1 MADVFSAQVQR
12 YSVSFSFSVRKKD
25 GYSNIVNGSKEVV
38 VPEGMDVTTF
48 IKQEF
53 SKEVTKAIALENL
66 E

>member
-1 MADVFSAQVQR
+1 MSEQVQR
-12 YSVSFSFSVRKKD
+12 YSVSFSFSINKKGMYNEIVR
-25 GYSNIVNGSKEVV
+25 GSREVL

-53 SKEVTKAIALENL
+53 AKDVTKAIALENL

>member
-1 MADVFSAQVQR
+1 MSDQSQR
-12 YSVSFSFSVRKKD
+12 YTISFSFEVRKKD
-25 GYSNIVNGSKEVV
+25 SYTNVVNGSKTVV

-53 SKEVTKAIALENL
+53 AKEVTKAIALENL

>member
-1 MADVFSAQVQR
+1 MSDQPQR
-12 YSVSFSFSVRKKD
+12 YAISFSFEVRNKD
-25 GYSNIVNGSKEVV
+25 SYTNLVHGSKTVV

-53 SKEVTKAIALENL
+53 AKDVTKAIALENL

>member
-1 MADVFSAQVQR
+1 MEDQIQR
-12 YSVSFSFSVRKKD
+12 YSVSFSFEVRKKD
-25 GYSNIVNGSKEVV
+25 GYLTIVRGSREVV

-53 SKEVTKAIALENL
+53 AKDVTKAIALENL

>member
-1 MADVFSAQVQR
+1 MSDQSQR
-12 YSVSFSFSVRKKD
+12 YTISFSFDVRKKD
-25 GYSNIVNGSKEVV
+25 SYNNLVNGSKTVV

-53 SKEVTKAIALENL
+53 AKDVTKAIALENL

>member
-1 MADVFSAQVQR
+1 MSDEIQR
-12 YSVSFSFSVRKKD
+12 YSVSFSFSIKKKD
-25 GYSNIVNGSKEVV
+25 MYYAIVNGSREVE

-53 SKEVTKAIALENL
+53 AKDVTKAIALENL

>member
-1 MADVFSAQVQR
+1 MEDQIQR
-12 YSVSFSFSVRKKD
+12 YLVTFSFTVRKKD
-25 GYSNIVNGSKEVV
+25 GYINIVSGSREVV

-53 SKEVTKAIALENL
+53 AKDVTKAIALENL

>member
-1 MADVFSAQVQR
+1 MSDEIQR
-12 YSVSFSFSVRKKD
+12 YTVSFSFSIKKK
-25 GYSNIVNGSKEVV
+25 GTHCAILNGSREVV

-53 SKEVTKAIALENL
+53 AKDVTKAIALENL

>member
-1 MADVFSAQVQR
+1 MSDEIQR
-12 YSVSFSFSVRKKD
+12 YSVSFSFSIKKK
-25 GYSNIVNGSKEVV
+25 GMYYAIVNGSREVE

-53 SKEVTKAIALENL
+53 AKDVTKAIALENL

>member
-1 MADVFSAQVQR
+1 MSDEIQR
-12 YSVSFSFSVRKKD
+12 YEVSFSFSVKKKD
-25 GYSNIVNGSKEVV
+25 MYYDILKGSREVV

-53 SKEVTKAIALENL
+53 AKDVTKAIALENL

>member
-1 MADVFSAQVQR
+1 MSNEIQR
-12 YSVSFSFSVRKKD
+12 YSVGFSFSVKKK
-25 GYSNIVNGSKEVV
+25 GMYHELVNGSREVV

-53 SKEVTKAIALENL
+53 AKDVTKAIALENL

>member
-1 MADVFSAQVQR
+1 MQDQIQR
-12 YSVSFSFSVRKKD
+12 YSVSFSFAVKKK
-25 GYSNIVNGSKEVV
+25 GCYAEIVSGSREVV

-53 SKEVTKAIALENL
+53 AKDVTKAIALENL

>member
-1 MADVFSAQVQR
+1 MQDQIQR
-12 YSVSFSFSVRKKD
+12 YEVTFSFSLKKKNEY
-25 GYSNIVNGSKEVV
+25 GNIVNGSKTVV

-53 SKEVTKAIALENL
+53 AKDVTKAIALENL

>member
-1 MADVFSAQVQR
+1 MSDQSQR
-12 YSVSFSFSVRKKD
+12 YAISFSFEVRKKD
-25 GYSNIVNGSKEVV
+25 SYANLVNGSKTVV

-53 SKEVTKAIALENL
+53 AKEVTKAIALENL

>member
-1 MADVFSAQVQR
+1 MSDEIQR
-12 YSVSFSFSVRKKD
+12 YSVSFSFSIKKR
-25 GYSNIVNGSKEVV
+25 GMYYEIVKGSREVV

-53 SKEVTKAIALENL
+53 AKDVTKAIALENL

>member
-1 MADVFSAQVQR
+1 MQDQIQR
-12 YSVSFSFSVRKKD
+12 YSVTFSFTVKKKD
-25 GYSNIVNGSKEVV
+25 GYVNIVSGSKEVA

-53 SKEVTKAIALENL
+53 AKDVTKAIALENL